1 MHHKRFIVRNLSQ
14 VIMSVWYAQLYRLIF
29 VPEYFPLEI
38 ISGRMQEP
46 PRSPQDLR
54 RWPREAYTTV
64 EPLPEHTDEPAVE
77 MEVSVVADL
86 QDSLLVAT
94 NDLKRLEGLL
104 NHATGNLLDRFNHAM
119 QISETMA
126 DHPQSEELRKALHL
140 AVTELQF
147 HDMATQ
153 LLTHIGK
160 MLQGC
165 AYILAD
171 EAMEPDEEE
180 AGLVVTHMP
189 KNPNPVTQSEM
200 DAGSIELF

>member
-1 MHHKRFIVRNLSQ
+1 
-14 VIMSVWYAQLYRLIF
+14 MSVWYTTVYRLIL
-29 VPEYFPLEI
+29 VPEHFPSEI
-38 ISGRMQEP
+38 ISGPMQEA
-46 PRSPQDLR
+46 PRSPKDLR
-54 RWPREAYTTV
+54 RWPREEYTTV
-64 EPLPEHTDEPAVE
+64 EPLPERNNEPAVE
-77 MEVSVVADL
+77 MDVSVVADL
-86 QDSLLVAT
+86 QDSLLVAM

-104 NHATGNLLDRFNHAM
+104 NHATGNLLDRFNNAI
-119 QISETMA
+119 QISEAMA
-126 DHPQSEELRKALHL
+126 DHPQSEELRQALHL

-160 MLQGC
+160 MLKGC

-171 EAMEPDEEE
+171 EAMEPDEDE